1 MSTYDIDTDP
11 EADLGHVTP
20 DTEFDSEL
28 AMNIKAQLREVLDP
42 CSCMSDHPIDI
53 VDLGLVDDISVEE
66 ETGEARIDILLTSQR
81 CMYVIDI
88 TDEIQERVEKLPKIE
103 TADVHQVTSGKV
115 WTAERMSDSQRQKRR
130 ERFEERIE
138 AAGITPYAQR
148 TD

>member
-1 MSTYDIDTDP
+1 MNTYDIDTDP

-28 AMNIKAQLREVLDP
+28 ATKIKAQLREVLDP

-53 VDLGLVDDISVEE
+53 VDLGLVDDISVDE

-88 TDEIQERVEKLPKIE
+88 TDEIQERVEKLPEIE

-138 AAGITPYAQR
+138 AADITPYAQR

>member
-1 MSTYDIDTDP
+1 MNTYDIDTDP

-138 AAGITPYAQR
+138 AADITPYAQR

>member
-138 AAGITPYAQR
+138 AADITPYAQR